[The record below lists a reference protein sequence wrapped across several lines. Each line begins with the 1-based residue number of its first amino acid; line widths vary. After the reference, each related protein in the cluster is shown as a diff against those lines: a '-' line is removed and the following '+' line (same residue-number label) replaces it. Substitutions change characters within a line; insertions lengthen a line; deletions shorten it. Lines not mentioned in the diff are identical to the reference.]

1 MSEMIA
7 KTVSVESVSAEQKL
21 MMFGLMQQ
29 YYDQMSP
36 ERFEKDLASK
46 DDVILL
52 FGKGSDQI
60 KGFSTLKTLNTHV
73 HGRKIR
79 GLFSGDTVVDRE
91 YWGQRVLGREFLKYL
106 FIQKLK
112 SPFMPFYWMLIS
124 KGYKTYL
131 LLANNFP
138 EHYPRYEH
146 TTPER
151 EQGVLDSL
159 SEDLFGDCY
168 KKDTGL
174 IEFTESLG
182 QLKPG
187 IADVPCDSAMLN
199 PRINFFATKNPT
211 WAEGTELSC
220 IARMTW
226 TMPIYYALKSWWKLV
241 GRRWFRDV
249 KSTLSDSVEVKGEA

>member
-1 MSEMIA
+1 
-7 KTVSVESVSAEQKL
+7 
-21 MMFGLMQQ
+21 MQQ
-29 YYDQMSP
+29 YYDEMSW

-52 FGKGSDQI
+52 FGKGSDEI
-60 KGFSTLKTLNTHV
+60 KGFSTLKNIDVLV
-73 HGRKIR
+73 QGRKIR

-91 YWGQRVLGREFLKYL
+91 YWGQRVLGRAFLKYL
-106 FIQKLK
+106 FMQKLK
-112 SPFMPFYWMLIS
+112 SPFTPFYWMLIT
-124 KGYKTYL
+124 KGFKTYL

-146 TTPER
+146 ATPS
-151 EQGVLDSL
+151 QPQAVLDHL
-159 SEDLFGDCY
+159 SESLFGACY
-168 KKDTGL
+168 DKDTGL

-187 IADVPCDSAMLN
+187 IADVPCDAALEN
-199 PRINFFATKNPT
+199 PRIQFFATQNPR

-226 TMPIYYALKSWWKLV
+226 TMPVYYALKSWWKLV
-241 GRRWFRDV
+241 GRRWLRAVPTPVVEQAPV
-249 KSTLSDSVEVKGEA
+249 KREA